1 MGIYIHLSVKIR
13 LRDADIIHKFAHFV
27 KFDKAAAPE
36 MDYIAVWL
44 YSVIPFLS
52 IHARLLSIRRVRPLL
67 GEP

>member
-13 LRDADIIHKFAHFV
+13 LCDADIIHKFAHFV
-27 KFDKAAAPE
+27 KFDKAAAPGKAYE
-36 MDYIAVWL
+36 AVRL

-52 IHARLLSIRRVRPLL
+52 IHVRLLSIRKVSPLL